1 VKKIALLSLLSLV
14 ACPAPTYGP
23 PLTPIKGPPSKIIGP
38 PKDPAQAAHMSTIA
52 KLRERAVG
60 PFLARGD
67 AGALAVYVSGVRS
80 GATRP
85 VVAIPLAK
93 DGSPNAQARVIAEAA
108 PDTSTLVVRRVGGSA
123 EGGTPRSPNDPGY
136 LVAWT
141 SLTDRGESLSLVGVG
156 DDGAPRAKA
165 IELSR
170 TTGHVV
176 WVEIVKTSR
185 GAVCVWAE
193 EGPTGGADVLAQAL
207 DASGRPRG
215 VPSRVARSASSWQA
229 VARGEGVALGVVSA
243 GELAVLDLDPDARV
257 VAGPT
262 PVARGVG
269 ADMDFV
275 ATPKGALVF
284 AWTDRSR
291 IDPALVVAGMD
302 PQRKVV
308 APHDALPDAGS
319 SSLVAIQPGA
329 AGALLIWENAH
340 KRDRVRRPVR
350 LAEIADAS
358 SPVVTKTTLELAGGG
373 FVEARPRGDGYGLLV
388 WARACNTSGA
398 CTEGAAPTFVRLDES
413 LSVVQTEALVQGP
426 PVSLAWGLD
435 CGNDACVALAATP
448 DAPTTVYAVDLSE
461 RPSPNAAP
469 VPRPLPDDAPRL
481 VTASTLA
488 SGAPVADV
496 ASARVGTT
504 TLVASL
510 VSEPVDDKSRE
521 PRAVLRVV
529 PLANGK
535 AGATITLATHAL
547 QTGGVAISSSGKEAI
562 VAYVAKDG
570 GNARVRVARV
580 DEHGNKRGEAT
591 LGGGRGDASDVS
603 IAATA
608 GGWVVAWVDT
618 RDGNGEVYA
627 TKLDASL
634 SPGRETRITNA
645 PGDAT
650 DTALVALGSSVV
662 LAWADPR
669 ESPRDG
675 FADIYSVALSPRDAR
690 PLGREERVLST
701 AAHSRSPVL
710 AKTPSGAALAWIEE
724 APAAAASQE
733 ARGAMF
739 ALLDEKAHPVREPT
753 KLQLRD
759 EGIVTAITLDAGD
772 SGRLVH
778 AVAARV
784 SHDELSLDAV
794 RIPTDEGGA
803 IDSWPLVVLDG
814 PSSMDEALALHG
826 DHLLFSDDGPDASD
840 ARLRRALLDWRK

>member
-1 VKKIALLSLLSLV
+1 MKAVLLFSLV
-14 ACPAPTYGP
+14 ALTACPGPKYGS
-23 PLTPIKGPPSKIIGP
+23 PLMSIKGPPPKIFGRQN
-38 PKDPAQAAHMSTIA
+38 DPATAAHMSTIA
-52 KLRERAVG
+52 TLRDRAVG

-93 DGSPNAQARVIAEAA
+93 DGSPDAQARVIAEAA
-108 PDTSTLVVRRVGGSA
+108 PDTSTLVVRRVDA
-123 EGGTPRSPNDPGY
+123 GY

-156 DDGAPRAKA
+156 DDGAPRARA

-170 TTGHVV
+170 TTGHIV
-176 WVEIVKTSR
+176 WVETVKTSR
-185 GAVCVWAE
+185 GAVCVWAD

-215 VPSRVARSASSWQA
+215 VPSRVSRGASSWQA
-229 VARGEGVALGVVSA
+229 VANGEGIALGVVSS
-243 GELAVLDLDPDARV
+243 GELAVIGLDADARV
-257 VAGPT
+257 VSGPT
-262 PVARGVG
+262 PIARNVG

-291 IDPALVVAGMD
+291 MDPALVVAGVD
-302 PQRKVV
+302 PQRKPI
-308 APHDALPDAGS
+308 APHDAIPDVGS

-329 AGALLIWENAH
+329 SGALLLWENAH

-350 LAEIADAS
+350 IAEIADAS
-358 SPVVTKTTLELAGGG
+358 SPVVTRTTLELSGGG
-373 FVEARPRGDGYGLLV
+373 VVEARARGDGYGLLV
-388 WARACNTSGA
+388 WARACDTSGA
-398 CTEGAAPTFVRLDES
+398 CAQGAAPTFVRLDAS
-413 LSVVQTEALVQGP
+413 LSVAQSEALVQGP
-426 PVSLAWGLD
+426 PVSLAWSLD
-435 CGNDACVALAATP
+435 CGKDSCLALAATP

-461 RPSPNAAP
+461 RPSPSAAP
-469 VPRPLPDDAPRL
+469 VQKPLPEDAPRL

-488 SGAPVADV
+488 SGAQIADV
-496 ASARVGTT
+496 ASVRVGAT

-510 VSEPVDDKSRE
+510 VSELDEKSRE
-521 PRAVLRVV
+521 PRASLRVV
-529 PLANGK
+529 PIANGK
-535 AGATITLATHAL
+535 PGAAVTLTTHAL
-547 QTGGVAISSSGKEAI
+547 QTGGIAMTSSGKDAL
-562 VAYVAKDG
+562 VAYVVKDG
-570 GNARVRVARV
+570 SSARVHVARL
-580 DEHGNKRGEAT
+580 DDHGVKRGEAT
-591 LGGGRGDASDVS
+591 LGGRGDASDVS
-603 IAATA
+603 ITSVS
-608 GGWVVAWVDT
+608 GGSVVAWVDT

-634 SPGRETRITNA
+634 SPGRETRITSA

-650 DTALVALGSSVV
+650 DTALVAIGSSVI

-675 FADIYSVALSPRDAR
+675 FADIYAVALSPRDAH
-690 PLGREERVLST
+690 PLAREERILST

-710 AKTPSGAALAWIEE
+710 AKTTGGAALAWIEE
-724 APAAAASQE
+724 APVGAASQE

-739 ALLDEKAHPVREPT
+739 ALLDEKAHPVREPA

-759 EGIVTAITLDAGD
+759 EGVVTAITLDAGD

-778 AVAARV
+778 AIAAR
-784 SHDELSLDAV
+784 SAHDELSLDAV
-794 RIPTDEGGA
+794 RIPIDEGGA
-803 IDSWPLVVLDG
+803 VDSYPLLVLDG

-826 DHLLFSDDGPDASD
+826 DELLFSDDGPDASD
-840 ARLRRALLDWRK
+840 ARLRRAALDWRK